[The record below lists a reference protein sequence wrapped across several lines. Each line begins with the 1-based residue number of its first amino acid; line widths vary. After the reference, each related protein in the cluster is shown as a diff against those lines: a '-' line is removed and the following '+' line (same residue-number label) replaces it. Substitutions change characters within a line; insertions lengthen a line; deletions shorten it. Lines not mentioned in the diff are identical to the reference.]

1 MRRPEMLQSRSARIL
16 SYLILLLLAAMM
28 IIPLWTVVS
37 TAFSSK
43 FASLQPGIHLWPSP
57 FSLEGFDT
65 LFRRLDFVRPFANT
79 LYVTVV
85 GTTVHVI
92 LSALGGYVLI
102 QKDLPGRSIIAGII
116 LLTLTIPTQVI
127 LVPLFVVFKQFHLL
141 NTLLSLIVSEM
152 VSAFSILLM
161 KTYFEQVPRSMIE
174 SARIDGAGHF
184 KLLKDFYLPLALPG
198 VLTVAA
204 FQIVHKYN
212 LFIEPLLFINDPQK
226 VTLQIALQS
235 VILGENSTSTN
246 DFIAPNVTMAAIL
259 LALVP
264 LLVFYPFMQKY
275 LIRGLTVGGVK
286 E

>member
-1 MRRPEMLQSRSARIL
+1 MLQSRSARIL

>member
-1 MRRPEMLQSRSARIL
+1 MLKSPSIRFL
-16 SYLILLLLAAMM
+16 SYAILILLAVTM
-28 IIPLWTVVS
+28 IVPLWSVVA

-43 FASLQPGIHLWPSP
+43 FASLQPGIKLWPET
-57 FSLEGFDT
+57 FSLEGFET
-65 LFRRLDFVRPFANT
+65 LFRRLNFLLPFGNT
-79 LYVTVV
+79 LYVTVD
-85 GTTVHVI
+85 GTAVHVL
-92 LSALGGYVLI
+92 LSAMGGYVLI
-102 QKDLPGRSIIAGII
+102 QEDLPGRKIIAGII

-127 LVPLFVVFKQFHLL
+127 LVPLFVVFKQFMLL
-141 NTLLSLIVSEM
+141 NTLLSLIVSEA

-161 KTYFEQVPRSMIE
+161 KTYFEQVPKSMIE
-174 SARIDGAGHF
+174 SARMDGAGHF
-184 KLLKDFYLPLALPG
+184 KLLRDFYLPLALPG
-198 VLTVAA
+198 VLTVTA

-226 VTLQIALQS
+226 ITLQIALQS
-235 VILGENSTSTN
+235 VILGESATSTN
-246 DFIAPNVTMAAIL
+246 DFIAPNVTMAAIV

>member
-1 MRRPEMLQSRSARIL
+1 MLRSKTAITL
-16 SYLILLLLAAMM
+16 SYVILIGLALTM
-28 IIPLWTVVS
+28 IVPLWSVVA

-43 FASLQPGIHLWPSP
+43 FGSLQPGTRLWPSE

-65 LFRRLDFVRPFANT
+65 LFRRLNFLLPFTNT

-85 GTTVHVI
+85 GTALHVLLAAI
-92 LSALGGYVLI
+92 GGYVLI
-102 QKDLPGRSIIAGII
+102 QQDLPGRKVIAGVI

-127 LVPLFVVFKQFHLL
+127 LVPLFVVFKQFMLL
-141 NTLLSLIVSEM
+141 NTLLSLIVSEL

-161 KTYFEQVPRSMIE
+161 KTYFEQVPKSVIE
-174 SARIDGAGHF
+174 SARLEGAGHF

-226 VTLQIALQS
+226 ITLQIALQS
-235 VILGENSTSTN
+235 VIQGEGSTSTN
-246 DFIAPNVTMAAIL
+246 DFIAPNVTMAAIVI
-259 LALVP
+259 ALIP
-264 LLVFYPFMQKY
+264 LLVFYPVMQKY
-275 LIRGLTVGGVK
+275 LIRGLTVGSVK

>member
-1 MRRPEMLQSRSARIL
+1 MLRGRTVTIF
-16 SYLILLLLAAMM
+16 SYVVLILLAATM
-28 IIPLWTVVS
+28 IIPLWSVFA

-43 FASLQPGIHLWPSP
+43 FGSLQPGTKLWPSP

-65 LFRRLDFVRPFANT
+65 LFRQLDFVRPFANT

-85 GTTVHVI
+85 GTLVHVL

-102 QKDLPGRSIIAGII
+102 QEDLPGRRIITGII
-116 LLTLTIPTQVI
+116 LLTLTIPSQVI

-141 NTLLSLIVSEM
+141 NTLLSLIVSDM

-161 KTYFEQVPRSMIE
+161 KTYFEQVPKSMIE

-204 FQIVHKYN
+204 FQIVYKYN

-226 VTLQIALQS
+226 ITLQIALQS
-235 VILGENSTSTN
+235 VILGDSSTSTN
-246 DFIAPNVTMAAIL
+246 DFIAPNVTMAAIV
-259 LALVP
+259 LALMP
-264 LLVFYPFMQKY
+264 LLIFYPFMQKY
-275 LIRGLTVGGVK
+275 LVRGLTVGGVK

>member
-1 MRRPEMLQSRSARIL
+1 MLRSPSIRIL
-16 SYLILLLLAAMM
+16 SYVILLFLAGTM
-28 IIPLWTVVS
+28 IIPLWTVVA
-37 TAFSSK
+37 TAFSTK
-43 FASLQPGIHLWPSP
+43 FGSLQAGINLWPDPIS
-57 FSLEGFDT
+57 FEGFDT
-65 LFRRLDFVRPFANT
+65 LFRRLNFVLPFANT

-85 GTTVHVI
+85 GTVAHVL

-102 QKDLPGRSIIAGII
+102 QEDLPGRKIIAGVI

-127 LVPLFVVFKQFHLL
+127 LVPLFVVFKQFMLL
-141 NTLLSLIVSEM
+141 NTLLSLIVSEL

-161 KTYFEQVPRSMIE
+161 KTYFEQLPKSMVE

-198 VLTVAA
+198 VVTVAA

-226 VTLQIALQS
+226 ITLQIALQS
-235 VILGENSTSTN
+235 VIQGESSTSTN
-246 DFIAPNVTMAAIL
+246 DFIAPNVTMAAIVV
-259 LALVP
+259 ALVP
-264 LLVFYPFMQKY
+264 LLIFYPFMQKY

>member
-1 MRRPEMLQSRSARIL
+1 MLRGRTAQIL
-16 SYLILLLLAAMM
+16 AWLILGSLALTM
-28 IIPLWTVVS
+28 IVPLWSVLA

-43 FASLQPGIHLWPSP
+43 YGSLQPGTKLWPGE

-65 LFRRLDFVRPFANT
+65 LFRRLNFLLPFANT

-85 GTTVHVI
+85 GTVLHVL

-102 QKDLPGRSIIAGII
+102 QEDLPGRKIIAGVI

-127 LVPLFVVFKQFHLL
+127 LVPLFVVFKQFMLL
-141 NTLLSLIVSEM
+141 NTLLSLIVSEL

-161 KTYFEQVPRSMIE
+161 KTYFEQVPKSMIE
-174 SARIDGAGHF
+174 SARIDGARHF
-184 KLLKDFYLPLALPG
+184 KLLRDFYLPLALPG

-226 VTLQIALQS
+226 ITLQIALQS
-235 VILGENSTSTN
+235 VIMGDGATSTN
-246 DFIAPNVTMAAIL
+246 DFIAPTVTMAAIVV
-259 LALVP
+259 ALIP

>member
-1 MRRPEMLQSRSARIL
+1 MLRSRSIRFL
-16 SYLILLLLAAMM
+16 SYLILLLLAGTM
-28 IIPLWTVVS
+28 IIPLWTVVA
-37 TAFSSK
+37 TAFSTK
-43 FASLQPGIHLWPSP
+43 FGSLQPGINLWPNPIS
-57 FSLEGFDT
+57 FEGFDT
-65 LFRRLDFVRPFANT
+65 LFRRLNFVLPFANT

-85 GTTVHVI
+85 GTAAHVL

-102 QKDLPGRSIIAGII
+102 QEDLPGRKIIAGVI

-127 LVPLFVVFKQFHLL
+127 LVPLFVVFKQFMLL
-141 NTLLSLIVSEM
+141 NTLLSLIVSEL

-161 KTYFEQVPRSMIE
+161 KTYFEQVPKSMIE

-226 VTLQIALQS
+226 ITLQIALQS
-235 VILGENSTSTN
+235 VIQGESSTSTN
-246 DFIAPNVTMAAIL
+246 DYIAPNVTMAAIV

>member
-1 MRRPEMLQSRSARIL
+1 MLRSKLAITL
-16 SYLILLLLAAMM
+16 SYVILIGLALTM
-28 IIPLWTVVS
+28 IVPFWSVVA

-43 FASLQPGIHLWPSP
+43 FASLQPGTKLWPSE

-65 LFRRLDFVRPFANT
+65 LFRRLNFLLPFANT

-85 GTTVHVI
+85 GTALHV
-92 LSALGGYVLI
+92 LLASVGGYVLI
-102 QKDLPGRSIIAGII
+102 QQDLPGRKLIAGVI

-127 LVPLFVVFKQFHLL
+127 LVPLFVVFKQFMLL
-141 NTLLSLIVSEM
+141 NTLLSLIVSEL

-161 KTYFEQVPRSMIE
+161 KTYFEQVPKSVIE
-174 SARIDGAGHF
+174 SARLEGAGHF
-184 KLLKDFYLPLALPG
+184 KLLRDFYLPLALPG

-226 VTLQIALQS
+226 ITLQIALQS
-235 VILGENSTSTN
+235 VIQGEGSTSTN
-246 DFIAPNVTMAAIL
+246 DFIAPNVTMAAIVI
-259 LALVP
+259 ALIP
-264 LLVFYPFMQKY
+264 LLIFYPVMQKY
-275 LIRGLTVGGVK
+275 LIRGLTVGAAK